1 MRAAGR
7 ELRTG
12 MGPDTSPASIARTVV
27 TTTMTVVAIVLGLYL
42 IFLLRQPLGWVAIAS
57 FVAVALSGPVTWF
70 GRWMKRG
77 WAITVTLLLVL
88 LVPVAVIAIVVPPL
102 VREGS
107 QLVEKVPDYAR
118 EFDDYVNNNERL
130 KRLNAEYDITQKVQD
145 WANDLPSRIGD
156 AAQVLGDVGVGLVNS
171 IFAALTIFIMTA
183 FILGSGPRWIRTL
196 LALQPPERA
205 RRLGDT
211 LDRMGQAVGA
221 YVAGA
226 LLQAFV
232 AGITTFIMLTILGVP
247 FAAPLAVLTA
257 LFDLIPMVG
266 ATIGAVIVGIVTV
279 FADFPLDTI
288 IWVIWAIAYQQIENN
303 LIQPRIQNRAVG
315 IHPFGVIF
323 AVLCG
328 GTLLGIP
335 GAILAVPVA
344 ASLQIA
350 AKDWW
355 TWRTER
361 QAAIVL
367 PSGAPPPETP
377 TAPA

>member
-1 MRAAGR
+1 MGR
-7 ELRTG
+7 DV
-12 MGPDTSPASIARTVV
+12 PPASIARTVF
-27 TTTMTVVAIVLGLYL
+27 TTTLTVVAIVLGLYL
-42 IFLLRQPLGWVAIAS
+42 IYLLRQPLGWVAIAC
-57 FVAVALSGPVTWF
+57 FVAVALSGPVSWF
-70 GRWMKRG
+70 SRWMKRG

-107 QLVEKVPDYAR
+107 KLVEKVPDYAR
-118 EFDDYVNNNERL
+118 EFNDYVNNNEKL
-130 KRLNAEYDITQKVQD
+130 TRLNDEYDITRKVQD

-156 AAQVLGDVGVGLVNS
+156 AAELLGNLGVGLVNS

-183 FILGSGPRWIRTL
+183 FILGSGPRWVRML
-196 LALQPPERA
+196 LSFQPPERG
-205 RRLGDT
+205 RRLGAT
-211 LDRMGQAVGA
+211 LERMAQAVGA

-232 AGITTFIMLTILGVP
+232 AGITTFIVLEILGIP

-266 ATIGAVIVGIVTV
+266 ATLGAVVVGIVTV

-288 IWVIWAIAYQQIENN
+288 IWVIWAIVYQQVENN

-350 AKDWW
+350 AKDLWQ
-355 TWRTER
+355 WRNEQR
-361 QAAIVL
+361 SGL
-367 PSGAPPPETP
+367 ELPPSGIEPVGGPSGGQG
-377 TAPA
+377 